1 MVILNGYCDGC
12 GVLVWRSVH
21 EVVNSDLIYYVV
33 YNKKNMD
40 GMALALILLF
50 LSCPTVFGKALK
62 RLILEAVVFYSHKY
76 TNFNS
81 TGHIVWNY

>member
-50 LSCPTVFGKALK
+50 LSCPNVFVKALK
-62 RLILEAVVFYSHKY
+62 TCTGSCRLLFSQIY
-76 TNFNS
+76 
-81 TGHIVWNY
+81 